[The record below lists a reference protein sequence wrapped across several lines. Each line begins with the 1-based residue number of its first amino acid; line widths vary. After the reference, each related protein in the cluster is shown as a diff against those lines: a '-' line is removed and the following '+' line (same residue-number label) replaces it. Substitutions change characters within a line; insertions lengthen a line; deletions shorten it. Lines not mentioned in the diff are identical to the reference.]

1 MNKEFNDFAKLPFLK
16 TLNKKIEKI
25 AKNLPKEIISEDL
38 ESIIWEILK
47 IFNES
52 TKDTIFNDYTLEL
65 SRNFDDIDL
74 IKINQEIDI
83 NVVNFSHFT
92 FNVELEKK
100 QNKIINFKTIL
111 SEINFKKY
119 VSEVNIDY
127 IIEPDNFGFITN
139 HLDYTTVFFL
149 SYDSASNGHCY
160 TPAFGDFPITPV
172 QEKINEMAK
181 IYKLMLNTNAGDQFM
196 NVFLKNKPSSPEY
209 IEMFQLLHD
218 VKTENIFEE
227 KFMID
232 IDKEFI
238 NLKNEIKKLQRLSKS
253 HITV

>member
-1 MNKEFNDFAKLPFLK
+1 MNKEFNDFSKIPFLN

-25 AKNLPKEIISEDL
+25 AKKLPKEIISEDL
-38 ESIIWEILK
+38 ESIIWEILSR
-47 IFNES
+47 FNES
-52 TKDTIFNDYTLEL
+52 TKDTIFKDYALDL
-65 SRNFDDIDL
+65 SSNCDDIDL

-83 NVVNFSHFT
+83 NVVNFSHLT

-127 IIEPDNFGFITN
+127 IIAPDNFGFITN
-139 HLDYTTVFFL
+139 HLDYTTAFFL
-149 SYDSASNGHCY
+149 SYDSTSNGHIN
-160 TPAFGDFPITPV
+160 TPIFCISPSTPV
-172 QEKINEMAK
+172 QENITEMAK
-181 IYKLMLNTNAGDQFM
+181 IYKLMLNNHAGDQFM
-196 NVFLKNKPSSPEY
+196 NVFLRNKSSSLEC

-232 IDKEFI
+232 IDKELI
-238 NLKNEIKKLQRLSKS
+238 NLKNDIIKLQRLNKS
-253 HITV
+253 HITA